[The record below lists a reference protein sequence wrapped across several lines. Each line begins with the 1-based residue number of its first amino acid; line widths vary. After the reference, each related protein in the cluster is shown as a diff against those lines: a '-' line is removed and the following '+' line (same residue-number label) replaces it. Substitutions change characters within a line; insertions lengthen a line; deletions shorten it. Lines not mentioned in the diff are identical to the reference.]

1 MARNVVLL
9 MTILF
14 ADDEFSGILNV
25 TDQEVTPHKDYVT
38 IGLVGKYG
46 RETYI
51 LQESV
56 WLSLL

>member
-1 MARNVVLL
+1 

>member
-1 MARNVVLL
+1 

-25 TDQEVTPHKDYVT
+25 ADQEVTPHKDYVT
-38 IGLVGKYG
+38 IGLVGECG
-46 RETYI
+46 RGTYM

-56 WLSLL
+56 WWSLL